1 MVQIV
6 LINKLGLLKET
17 VLKNSERGELYKKA
31 GFRKNDGF
39 EKRTTWSVQLDNEFV
54 CVELWARDEGKA
66 GTENKYDLPPPIDS
80 ALYHGT
86 CVLLRCDEDKAP
98 IDLTIKLWTKLYD
111 HLFGGFEDLEEESAS
126 EDELAEVP
134 DVLKTRDGYL
144 KDGFI
149 CDDGGASDE
158 DEDEEEDESD
168 DTGEECDNIIIDT
181 SMSNHRK
188 KKIVYE
194 SEDELDN
201 SWDGNEVELT
211 PEIYDYSSDEE

>member
-17 VLKNSERGELYKKA
+17 ILKNPERGDLYKKA
-31 GFRKNDGF
+31 GFKKSENF

-86 CVLLRCDEDKAP
+86 CVLLRCDEHKNP

-111 HLFGGFEDLEEESAS
+111 HLFGGFEDIEEESAS
-126 EDELAEVP
+126 EDELADVP

-149 CDDGGASDE
+149 CDDGGGSDE
-158 DEDEEEDESD
+158 DEDEEDVSD
-168 DTGEECDNIIIDT
+168 DTGEDCDNIIIDT
-181 SMSNHRK
+181 SVVNHRK

-194 SEDELDN
+194 SEDEEDN

-211 PEIYDYSSDEE
+211 PEIYDYSSDED